1 MTEPLFDL
9 AGIIL
14 SLLIYL
20 VLTRVLLQLCRADR
34 YNPLAMGI
42 ARFTDTFLAPLR
54 RVLPS
59 VARWDLAG
67 VLVLI
72 VLGLLS
78 TVITN
83 RFGLMGFVAPP
94 VWILSLIELLSTIMD
109 MYKVFIILIVVASF
123 VAQGS
128 YHPALELLRQLT
140 EPLLSPVRR
149 RLPAVGGLDFSPLI
163 VLTALW
169 MAQKY
174 LLPALIQLL
183 L

>member
-9 AGIIL
+9 AGIVL

-54 RVLPS
+54 RVLPA
-59 VARWDLAG
+59 VPRWDLAG
-67 VLVLI
+67 VLVLL

-78 TVITN
+78 TVVSN
-83 RFGLMGFVAPP
+83 RFGLAGFLLPQI
-94 VWILSLIELLSTIMD
+94 WILSMIELLSTVLD
-109 MYKVFIILIVVASF
+109 VYKVFIILIVVASF

-128 YHPALELLRQLT
+128 YHPAVELLRQLT
-140 EPLLSPVRR
+140 EPLLGPVRKR
-149 RLPAVGGLDFSPLI
+149 VPSAGGLDFSPLI
-163 VLTALW
+163 VLTAMW

-174 LLPALIQLL
+174 VLPTLAEALL
-183 L
+183 